1 MRELNE
7 EDSLYIAQLDSAGR
21 CKWSWAW
28 LKVEVR
34 QEVQGVEHTVPLSL
48 FFRKRDKAG
57 HARCTLC
64 TKEINYAKKGVHAL
78 ISHCATSKHREKVL
92 TILTTRSICSPPD
105 NAVHETQGPEALR
118 ERERGKLPVSTFQ
131 RVANAEV

>member
-1 MRELNE
+1 ML
-7 EDSLYIAQLDSAGR
+7 SIQCLTLY
-21 CKWSWAW
+21 
-28 LKVEVR
+28 
-34 QEVQGVEHTVPLSL
+34 
-48 FFRKRDKAG
+48 FRKIDKAG

-64 TKEINYAKKGVHAL
+64 TKEINYAKGVYAL

>member
-7 EDSLYIAQLDSAGR
+7 EDSLYVAQLDSAGR

-48 FFRKRDKAG
+48 YFRKIDKAG

-78 ISHCATSKHREKVL
+78 ISHCATSKHRESV
-92 TILTTRSICSPPD
+92 D
-105 NAVHETQGPEALR
+105 NFDNQEHL
-118 ERERGKLPVSTFQ
+118 
-131 RVANAEV
+131 